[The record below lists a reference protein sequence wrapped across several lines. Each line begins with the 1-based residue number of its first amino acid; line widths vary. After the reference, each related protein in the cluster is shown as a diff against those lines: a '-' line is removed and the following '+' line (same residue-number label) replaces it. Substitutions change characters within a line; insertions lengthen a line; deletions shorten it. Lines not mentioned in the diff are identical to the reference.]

1 MGAPRLPRFANESQ
15 GDVWLEGLTD
25 SRKLI
30 PLLSTPF
37 HEANAAFS
45 LDGKWLAFTSN
56 ESGRAEVY
64 LQAFHAGEAPRVA
77 GERYRVSRAGA
88 QALRWRRDGR
98 ELFYLAFDGRV
109 HAVPVK
115 LSASPEFGPAAPL
128 FSISTEARAAIHSI
142 LGFDVSPDG
151 QRFVIPVVTSPESP
165 SLVVLQNWEAALVRA
180 R

>member
-77 GERYRVSRAGA
+77 GERYRVSRAGT
-88 QALRWRRDGR
+88 Q
-98 ELFYLAFDGRV
+98 V
-109 HAVPVK
+109 
-115 LSASPEFGPAAPL
+115 FG
-128 FSISTEARAAIHSI
+128 
-142 LGFDVSPDG
+142 
-151 QRFVIPVVTSPESP
+151 
-165 SLVVLQNWEAALVRA
+165 
-180 R
+180 